1 MSVPDWMIDA
11 PSPSVDDMATLIR
24 RLVRSLRQAA
34 PGHTLADQALDYLAR
49 VGMTGDV
56 LRAPA
61 EAPANEGRETA
72 LIVRDLLSRVAPT
85 ISTQYGDA
93 EVRERSGK
101 LLAVVTAGPH
111 QPPMLGKLKELMRAA
126 PQAAVGPMAKMAQ
139 ALREK
144 AAAERSDF
152 DRRVQ
157 SGEWGP
163 MPGPE
168 TEADDLPDHVAEIEG
183 DDAVRELRWN
193 KRIGAFN
200 YPVGTKL
207 YAAPSEAPA
216 NEGGE
221 ALTRAANY
229 IDALGGDSK
238 PYRIALAAP
247 AQGDAKVLADAELL
261 HWLESQ
267 LVDTIYL
274 DDGRIIDVGTGRIG
288 QTDVRVAPHAL
299 RDALRAARQST
310 PQGGK

>member
-1 MSVPDWMIDA
+1 MTDKAVSYPELPKPAVFDPGRFGVAWSREQVYAAIDA
-11 PSPSVDDMATLIR
+11 AREQDRAL
-24 RLVRSLRQAA
+24 
-34 PGHTLADQALDYLAR
+34 LA
-49 VGMTGDV
+49 M
-56 LRAPA
+56 APA
-61 EAPANEGRETA
+61 T
-72 LIVRDLLSRVAPT
+72 
-85 ISTQYGDA
+85 TQA
-93 EVRERSGK
+93 QE
-101 LLAVVTAGPH
+101 
-111 QPPMLGKLKELMRAA
+111 
-126 PQAAVGPMAKMAQ
+126 AAVGPMAKMAQ